1 MNKAKMRKYANLLI
15 RRGVNLQPGQLLYVE
30 AVTET
35 EPFITLLAEE
45 AFAVGGSDVAVNWIC
60 SGLDRVRMENAG
72 CSLSPNPAQQYT
84 NDWLIENRAAY
95 LRLDSPELHVFDGV
109 PAGRIQEK
117 SAGERAL
124 RTAFREKGT
133 AQNSIA
139 CVPTLT
145 WAKSVYPD
153 LAPEEALE
161 RLWDAVFACTFVNED
176 DPVAAWDETY
186 RKIVERRAYLEGRQ
200 YKKLHLKSAKTDLVL
215 GMPEHHI
222 WEGGGVTDP
231 NGVYFMPNLP
241 SFEVF
246 ASPHKMQADGYVAA
260 TMPLNY
266 QGRLVDEFVLT
277 LKEGKVV
284 DCSAKVGEDILR
296 GIVEFDEGSCRLGE
310 IAIVEQ
316 SSPVARQ
323 HVIFYNTVYDENASC
338 HIALGRGFF
347 RSSPEDAAARGINVS
362 TLHVDFMFGSDDM
375 HIQGQTAD
383 GVWEDILVDGAWA
396 I

>member
-1 MNKAKMRKYANLLI
+1 MNEAKMRKYANLLI

-161 RLWDAVFACTFVNED
+161 RLRQITEKMED
-176 DPVAAWDETY
+176 PGMPLAELSSLY
-186 RKIVERRAYLEGRQ
+186 KEGRELYRYCQ
-200 YKKLHLKSAKTDLVL
+200 EALDLTEKEL
-215 GMPEHHI
+215 I
-222 WEGGGVTDP
+222 ILTGG
-231 NGVYFMPNLP
+231 
-241 SFEVF
+241 E
-246 ASPHKMQADGYVAA
+246 ADG
-260 TMPLNY
+260 
-266 QGRLVDEFVLT
+266 
-277 LKEGKVV
+277 
-284 DCSAKVGEDILR
+284 I
-296 GIVEFDEGSCRLGE
+296 
-310 IAIVEQ
+310 
-316 SSPVARQ
+316 
-323 HVIFYNTVYDENASC
+323 
-338 HIALGRGFF
+338 
-347 RSSPEDAAARGINVS
+347 
-362 TLHVDFMFGSDDM
+362 
-375 HIQGQTAD
+375 
-383 GVWEDILVDGAWA
+383 
-396 I
+396 